1 MKTTNY
7 ILSGRGGQGILFMTK
22 ILATTALDKGYN
34 ILGAETHGMA
44 QRGGSVV
51 SHLKIGD
58 ARSSLIRAGAADF
71 LISMDEKEAYRYLPY
86 LKKGGKLFANAPSS
100 AFPDSKVASY
110 LDQNEIEP
118 RAMEAGRT
126 AFDLGSPRST
136 NLAMVAFYAAF
147 GYGPLSAD
155 DLRNTV
161 DAMSPGPFKETNMK
175 IFDTCFETGKKM
187 LL

>member
-7 ILSGRGGQGILFMTK
+7 ILSGLGGQGILFMTK
-22 ILATTALDKGYN
+22 ILATTALNKGYN

-100 AFPDSKVASY
+100 AFPEKGVAPY
-110 LDQNEIEP
+110 LDKNQIEP
-118 RAMEAGRT
+118 WAMEAGKT
-126 AFDLGSPRST
+126 AFDLGGPRST
-136 NLAMVAFYAAF
+136 NLAMVAFYSAF

-155 DLRNTV
+155 DLRKTV
-161 DAMSPGPFKETNMK
+161 DNMSPGPFKETNLK
-175 IFDTCFETGKKM
+175 IFDACYEAGERMRT
-187 LL
+187 